1 MATIT
6 SEVAQGQ
13 NNAVVLAEVQETL
26 APFIADEL
34 PAGYRINYA
43 GENQEQAEA
52 QAFLTTAFLTA
63 VMLIGLVL
71 VSQFN
76 SVIKPLIILSGVIL
90 SIMGVLIGLMVFQMP
105 FGVIMV
111 GVGIISLAGVVVNN
125 GIVLIDY
132 TDILRER
139 DGVDHHESLVRAG
152 VTRWRPVMLTALTT
166 AMGLVPMAIGLNL
179 DFITLF
185 TELDPQVY
193 FGGDQAA
200 WWGSMSVTVLVGVLA
215 ATGLTLLLVPVMVSL
230 ADDFG
235 SFLRRNFIGEDE
247 PEHRSGRGREE
258 IPEEEIPAWDTGLR
272 PAAAKGAPVAVARS
286 PLDAIDVLRP
296 ATE

>member
-1 MATIT
+1 
-6 SEVAQGQ
+6 
-13 NNAVVLAEVQETL
+13 
-26 APFIADEL
+26 
-34 PAGYRINYA
+34 
-43 GENQEQAEA
+43 
-52 QAFLTTAFLTA
+52 
-63 VMLIGLVL
+63 
-71 VSQFN
+71 
-76 SVIKPLIILSGVIL
+76 VIL

-139 DGVDHHESLVRAG
+139 DGVEGRESLVRAG

-166 AMGLVPMAIGLNL
+166 AIGLVPMAIGLNL

-185 TELDPQVY
+185 TELDPQIF

-215 ATGLTLLLVPVMVSL
+215 ATFLTLLLVPVMVSL

-235 SFLRRNFIGEDE
+235 AFLRRTFVGEDE
-247 PEHRSGRGREE
+247 PRQHSGGGRREP

-272 PAAAKGAPVAVARS
+272 PAGAKGAPVAVARS
-286 PLDAIDVLRP
+286 RLDAIDGLRP